1 MRPSILPSFLYFAL
15 YFSVALSFSVTVGS
29 PPTQCGS
36 LNVTWTG
43 GQAPFQ
49 IMLIPVYNIPRNISV
64 PSTAFSN
71 KQGSYQISPIPFTSG
86 KQFFLTMSDA
96 TGFGTGGISEL
107 LTVGEPVN
115 GASCNTTNPTL
126 AYSFSLPSSLQQCS
140 SYVFNGYDG
149 AVLPVT
155 ITGFIPGGDVFFLH
169 PPSTGTS
176 YTWLADVA
184 AGTTIVF
191 SMTDAHGISGG
202 SSDTQLVSLSD
213 IASCLNP
220 TSPSSTITTIPS
232 STHVGSSTSSPSQPS
247 TSSGV
252 SKGTIAG
259 AVFGALL
266 AATAVVAL
274 AVFCLKRQRHGRSPY
289 GFATSRRPNSVELDP
304 GMDNFQHPPIH
315 PFPYQTD
322 SVSHL
327 PPPVIPASAAMRA
340 SYQETSSTSPSV
352 YLSEAPHTLQQ
363 HSRSN
368 SNTDSFPAFGD
379 IASSSMSS
387 GGRRKAAMAGIPTY
401 QHSTRFIVHTDAEDI
416 PAGEAEVVELPPQYS
431 ERRTP
436 GERPTSSV
444 TALSST
450 NLAYLSGP
458 HADGP
463 PHSTPHPPLE

>member
-71 KQGSYQISPIPFTSG
+71 NQGSYQISPIPFTSG
-86 KQFFLTMSDA
+86 KQFFVTMSDA

-155 ITGFIPGGDVFFLH
+155 ITGFIPGGNVFFLH

-289 GFATSRRPNSVELDP
+289 GFATSRTRVVRIRLNSIL
-304 GMDNFQHPPIH
+304 
-315 PFPYQTD
+315 
-322 SVSHL
+322 
-327 PPPVIPASAAMRA
+327 
-340 SYQETSSTSPSV
+340 ETSSTSPSV

-368 SNTDSFPAFGD
+368 SNTDSFPAFG
-379 IASSSMSS
+379 
-387 GGRRKAAMAGIPTY
+387 GRRKAAMAGIPTY
-401 QHSTRFIVHTDAEDI
+401 QHSTRFIVHTDAEDV

-431 ERRTP
+431 ERRIP

>member
-1 MRPSILPSFLYFAL
+1 MRPSILPTFLYLAL

-43 GQAPFQ
+43 GRAPFE
-49 IMLIPVYNIPRNISV
+49 IVLIPVYNIPRNISV

-71 KQGSYQISPIPFTSG
+71 NQGSYQISPIPFTRG

-140 SYVFNGYDG
+140 SYIFNGYDG

-155 ITGFIPGGDVFFLH
+155 ITVCLIEHSGSSVTYTSFASRGSVPGGDVFFLH

-176 YTWLADVA
+176 FTWLADVA

-213 IASCLNP
+213 DASCLNP

-259 AVFGALL
+259 AVFGAIL

-289 GFATSRRPNSVELDP
+289 GFATSRNSRRPNSVELDP
-304 GMDNFQHPPIH
+304 ATCLSRLYPLQPE
-315 PFPYQTD
+315 
-322 SVSHL
+322 L
-327 PPPVIPASAAMRA
+327 RA
-340 SYQETSSTSPSV
+340 SYPETSSTSPSV
-352 YLSEAPHTLQQ
+352 YPSEAPHTLNDTLDQFK
-363 HSRSN
+363 H
-368 SNTDSFPAFGD
+368 
-379 IASSSMSS
+379 
-387 GGRRKAAMAGIPTY
+387 
-401 QHSTRFIVHTDAEDI
+401 
-416 PAGEAEVVELPPQYS
+416 
-431 ERRTP
+431 
-436 GERPTSSV
+436 
-444 TALSST
+444 
-450 NLAYLSGP
+450 
-458 HADGP
+458 
-463 PHSTPHPPLE
+463 